1 MKKQTEV
8 PHSVELEIEVLA
20 RIFINNN
27 EMDTISELISEK
39 YFYITVH
46 SRIYELMIQLYGKGL
61 PISLSTIK
69 GYIAREFT
77 DINVTEYLGE
87 LISFASPFSS
97 MEKLC
102 FALRELYLKREVIKL
117 SERSISNCYDDDLKL
132 TASAC
137 IEKMESELFNVAISS
152 GEQRTLQH
160 LSQVTRK
167 NIKNLDA
174 AINSGKSISG
184 TTTGFYDM
192 DHLTGGLHPS
202 DLIVIAARPSMGK
215 TAFALKI
222 AYNVAKHYH
231 DEKIEQSVAIFSLEM
246 SAEQLGSRLISMT
259 TGIDGH
265 RLRNGMIDK
274 KKELPQINEKISEIA
289 ALPILIDDTAAMT
302 IASIRAK
309 SRRIKRTHNVG
320 LIVVDYLQLARASNT
335 NSNTNRVQEIGE
347 ISQGLKAIAKELS
360 VPVIALSQLS
370 RAVESRDDR
379 RPMLQDL
386 RDSGNIEQDAD
397 IVCFIYRE
405 SYYLNRAIEQNDGLS
420 ASERGDLVNK
430 RNMVG
435 NTAEILI
442 AKQRN
447 GPIGTF
453 CTIFEGNTTN
463 FLNME
468 RRD

>member
-1 MKKQTEV
+1 MKKSTEI
-8 PHSVELEIEVLA
+8 PHSVELEMEVLA
-20 RIFINNN
+20 KLFINND
-27 EMDTISELISEK
+27 EIDTVSELISAR
-39 YFYITVH
+39 YFYIPIH
-46 SRIYELMIQLYGKGL
+46 SRIYEIMMQLYSRGL
-61 PISLSTIK
+61 PASLSTVK
-69 GYIAREFT
+69 GYISREFT
-77 DINVTEYLGE
+77 DIDVSQYVKE
-87 LISFASPFSS
+87 LIELASPFSGI
-97 MEKLC
+97 EKLC
-102 FALRELYLKREVIKL
+102 FALRELYLKRELIKL
-117 SERSISNCYDDDLKL
+117 SERSISNCYDDELKL
-132 TASAC
+132 TASVC
-137 IEKMESELFNVAISS
+137 IEKMESELFNVAINS

-160 LSQVTRK
+160 LSEVTRK
-167 NIKNLDA
+167 NMKNLDA
-174 AINSGKSISG
+174 AIDSGRAISG

-202 DLIVIAARPSMGK
+202 DLMIIAARPSMGK

-222 AYNVAKHYH
+222 AYNVAKHYY
-231 DEKIEQSVAIFSLEM
+231 DEKINKAVAFFSLEM
-246 SAEQLGSRLISMT
+246 SAEQLGARLISMT

-274 KKELPQINEKISEIA
+274 RKELPQINEKIQEIN
-289 ALPILIDDTAAMT
+289 ALPILIDDTAALT
-302 IASIRAK
+302 IASIKAK
-309 SRRIKRTHNVG
+309 ARRIKRTHNVG
-320 LIVVDYLQLARASNT
+320 LIVVDYLQLARASNI

-360 VPVIALSQLS
+360 IPVIALSQLS

-405 SYYLNRAIEQNDGLS
+405 SYYLSRAIEQNDGLS
-420 ASERGDLVNK
+420 PAERGELVNK

-435 NTAEILI
+435 NIAEILI

-453 CTIFEGNTTN
+453 STIFEGSTTN

-468 RRD
+468 RKD